1 MGIRP
6 KPSISGPV
14 FTLFS
19 PRVDM
24 NDEQKCDFRE
34 AIRDKSPV
42 ETDPE
47 VLATALSNI
56 GTLSPR
62 LRKVYDDSAALL
74 RAQATEIEALRKDA
88 ARYRWLRDNPWP
100 SFLRSIVVTQSNA
113 AWDTAIDAS
122 MKAQT

>member
-1 MGIRP
+1 
-6 KPSISGPV
+6 
-14 FTLFS
+14 
-19 PRVDM
+19 M

-100 SFLRSIVVTQSNA
+100 SFLRSIVVTQSKA

-122 MKAQT
+122 MKAQAEREAT

>member
-1 MGIRP
+1 
-6 KPSISGPV
+6 
-14 FTLFS
+14 
-19 PRVDM
+19 M

-122 MKAQT
+122 MTAQP